1 MTQSP
6 APAVANPAAPT
17 IEELKEQERRL
28 VLPAADLATLHALG
42 RRLYDAA
49 VADGLPL
56 TVQVRLGERLVF
68 SASAPGSAAVN
79 ERWAARKSRVAHVF
93 ERSSLRVR
101 LEHERDG
108 HDVNALNGL
117 PVDAYA
123 AHGGAFPLRVPN
135 VGFVGSVV
143 VSGLPQVQDHEL
155 VVGVLE
161 AFLADR

>member
-1 MTQSP
+1 MTESLVPVQ
-6 APAVANPAAPT
+6 ATPT
-17 IEELKEQERRL
+17 IEDLEAQERRL

-49 VADGLPL
+49 IEGHLPL

-79 ERWAARKSRVAHVF
+79 ELWAARKSRVVHVF
-93 ERSSLRVR
+93 ERSSLLVR
-101 LEHERDG
+101 LIHERDG
-108 HDVNALNGL
+108 LEVNAHNGL
-117 PVDAYA
+117 PVDGYA

-161 AFLADR
+161 AFLRER